1 MKIILKN
8 RLLAPLLFLF
18 LNLLACNALSLPL
31 WDLSTDDGVL
41 QAYNTITEQNLA
53 STDVCIHRPANLK
66 EVVVIGLFAHDAGC
80 RGDEMFVGQTLGHFD
95 NLTDDGLKANG
106 WNGRTREEL
115 ARLWT
120 EDVLLAWRTPMQT
133 ANDDFA
139 RAGVTFTPPVVQT
152 LADDRVQVE
161 LWVREPAGMLPEANY
176 TQVRIVFEADG
187 NLGEQTVLNQF
198 TVSFEEE

>member
-1 MKIILKN
+1 MRKARRSRQPVIFV
-8 RLLAPLLFLF
+8 LLLLT
-18 LNLLACNALSLPL
+18 LACNALSLPL
-31 WDLSTDDGVL
+31 WDLTTDNGVL
-41 QAYNTITEQNLA
+41 QAYNTITEQNL
-53 STDVCIHRPANLK
+53 SSSDVCISRPTGLK
-66 EVVVIGLFAHDAGC
+66 EVVVIGVFAHDAGC
-80 RGDEMFVGQTLGHFD
+80 RGDELFVGQTLGHFD

-106 WNGRTREEL
+106 WNDRTREEL

-120 EDVLLAWRTPMQT
+120 ENVLLAWRTPMQT

-139 RAGVTFTPPVVQT
+139 HAGVTFTLPIVQT
-152 LADDRVQVE
+152 LANDRVQVE
-161 LWVREPAGMLPEANY
+161 LWVCEPAGMLPEANY